1 MTVNFMPYTLT
12 KEVYDDL
19 LQVLREADADLCG
32 IYDHWDFN
40 MAITEEGAE
49 AAMKTKEHLGKV
61 YKALT
66 GHDLEGGSSGDT
78 K

>member
-1 MTVNFMPYTLT
+1 MTVNIVLHTLT

-32 IYDHWDFN
+32 IYDRWDGF
-40 MAITEEGAE
+40 MEPDDDDEE
-49 AAMKTKEHLGKV
+49 AATKTRKHLNKV